1 MKALVAGAL
10 ANKPWNGGAAWTRL
24 SWALGLKRLGLEVR
38 FVEQARTG
46 HDFFA
51 QVTHDFGLDA
61 TLLDNDD
68 VPEEL
73 DDWARDAAL
82 LVNISGH
89 LAVEPLRSLPRRRVY
104 VDLDPGYTQLW
115 GYGARVAGH
124 DAYYS
129 VGENV
134 VGWRPIRQPVLL
146 DEWPVV
152 NGVRDRFTTVASW
165 RGAYGRIG
173 HYSQKAHEFR
183 KVIALPRRT
192 RGDFELALEI
202 HPGDARD
209 LHALRD
215 NGWSVVAAARDP
227 AEFRAYVQNSAAEF
241 SPAQGI
247 YVEKRSGWFSDRSA
261 RYLASGKPALV
272 QDTGTSLPT
281 GAGLLTWRT
290 LDDAAEG
297 AERILADYE
306 GHARAARALA
316 EEHFDSDRVLGR
328 LLEEVL

>member
-1 MKALVAGAL
+1 VKAIVAGAL

-24 SWALGLKRLGLEVR
+24 SWALGLRRLGVEVR
-38 FVEQARTG
+38 FVEQASG
-46 HDFFA
+46 GEDFFA
-51 QVTHDFGLDA
+51 YVTRQFGLDA
-61 TLLDNDD
+61 TLLGGDA

-73 DDWARDAAL
+73 EEWARGAEL

-89 LAVEPLRSLPRRRVY
+89 LVVEPLRSLPKRRVY

-115 GYGARVAGH
+115 RDGARLDGH

-129 VGENV
+129 VGDNV
-134 VGWRPIRQPVLL
+134 AGWRPIRQPVLL

-152 NGVRDRFTTVASW
+152 NGVGERFTTVASW
-165 RGAYGRIG
+165 RGAYGPIG
-173 HYSQKAHEFR
+173 EHGQKAHEFR
-183 KVIALPRRT
+183 KVIELPLRA
-192 RGDFELALEI
+192 RGKFELALEI
-202 HPGDARD
+202 QPADRRD
-209 LHALRD
+209 LDALLGH
-215 NGWSVVAAARDP
+215 GWHVVEPPRDP
-227 AEFRAYVQNSAAEF
+227 GEFRLYVQRSAAEF

-247 YVEKRSGWFSDRSA
+247 YADTRSGFSDRTV

-281 GAGLLTWRT
+281 GEGLLTWRT
-290 LDDAAEG
+290 LDDAVAG
-297 AERILADYE
+297 VARILSDYE
-306 GHARAARALA
+306 RHARAARALA